1 MFAFGSTG
9 GSYFRWVTIT
19 TGVYVYQND
28 YSFAN
33 NQARQQLQ
41 IPYAAQQEFVA
52 LTALFTQYKI
62 TEIKIT
68 LTPTQ
73 IIAISNIVYQFSTL
87 YIALYEN
94 GIAQDRE
101 ANITETETGFP
112 VMHNTTNPITKL
124 YLFRGV
130 SPLPSWRPVSDRTL
144 TPSIWIQ
151 GAEAATQAPDGTH
164 AFSIRIEVGVHFRQA
179 KDV

>member
-1 MFAFGSTG
+1 MYVFGSTG
-9 GSYFRWVTIT
+9 GSYFRWVTLT
-19 TGVYVYQND
+19 TGVYVYQNE
-28 YSFAN
+28 YSFATN
-33 NQARQQLQ
+33 SARPQLQ

-68 LTPTQ
+68 FTPTEV
-73 IIAISNIVYQFSTL
+73 IGSTNLIYRFSTL
-87 YIALYEN
+87 YAVLYEN

-101 ANITETETGFP
+101 VNITETETGFP
-112 VMHNTTNPITKL
+112 IMHNTINPVTKL
-124 YLFRGV
+124 YLFRGI
-130 SPLPSWRPVSDRTL
+130 SALPTWRPVSDTTL

-151 GAEAATQAPDGTH
+151 SAESATQAPDGTH
-164 AFSIRIEVGVHFRQA
+164 AFTIRVEVGVHFRQP